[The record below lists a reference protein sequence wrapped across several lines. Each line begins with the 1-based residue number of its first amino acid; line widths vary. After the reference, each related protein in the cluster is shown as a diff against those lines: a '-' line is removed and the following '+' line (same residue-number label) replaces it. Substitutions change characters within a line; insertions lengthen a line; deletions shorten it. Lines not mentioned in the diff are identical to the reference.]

1 MSGETVLER
10 PDEAR
15 IRDELEKLVV
25 HDLHGSF
32 GDEEEEFKERPT
44 DRYILGRLA
53 PEGETIEPDLMDDGA
68 DTDGADVGEDEA
80 EPSVLTTASLMPSA
94 LGCMV
99 FVDGDT
105 AELKVTGHWARY
117 ERVDGPEGGEGGAG
131 ATGGRVWSRVPD
143 SGVVRLELR
152 EGRLDPERMPSDEHV
167 VVRGRARPHDGGW
180 LVSVFMVNTT
190 PRPQTLEARAWL
202 FQARMSVSAVDDG
215 PIFRARPDTFGG
227 GDDIDRAEQ
236 RRLAM
241 AYRFHPEFAVGHGVG
256 VTARQAPDD
265 PMRAVL
271 IETRA
276 VPGYEIPFT
285 GVPDPDADP
294 DLPELAD
301 LVLDME
307 ALARL
312 PAAALRRGLSPLVTG
327 YRSWI
332 DRQEGRLADSGERLD
347 PYGRTPHE
355 ALATARRAADRIE
368 AGIDLLCGDE
378 SMYDGNAPEV
388 NTHVGDAQD
397 GKRRD
402 GDAPRESARDESA
415 LRAFRFA
422 NEAMRLQRVHTLAAA
437 VRRKNPAT
445 TLEEALRRVD
455 TPDNHRW
462 RPFQLAFLLLNLPAL
477 ADPGHAERGAPESDG
492 DALADLLWFP
502 TGGGKTEA
510 YLGLTAF
517 TLAIRRLGP
526 PLGGYDPSAGVAVLM
541 RYTLRLLTIQQFQ
554 RATALICACEHLRRG
569 DETTWGTT
577 PFRIGLWVGARVTP
591 NKTDDAADWLKQL
604 RKAGRRGFVRAAG
617 SPHQLTGCP
626 WCGEVLEAGI
636 NIVVD
641 PTRRRTQVF
650 CNNLYCDFNDVTD
663 PEGLPVVLVDE
674 EIYRLLPSLVIATV
688 DKFAQLPWRGETQ
701 ALFGRVG
708 QRCERHGYVTED
720 TGSNDWELSSASA
733 RHPAKGALPS
743 ARIVGVSR
751 LRPPDLIIQDEL
763 HLISGPL
770 GSLAGLYETAVDR
783 LATWELPGGRRVRP
797 KVIASTATVRR
808 AQQQIGA
815 LFDRHTE
822 IFPPPGLDIGDN
834 FFSRQRPVDPAAS
847 GHRPGRRYVGICAH
861 GVRNKSVLI
870 RVYVAVLGA
879 AQTLH
884 DRYGR
889 NRVTDPYM
897 TLVGY
902 FNSLR
907 DLGAMRRMVEDDVS
921 TRLSRAEDRGFSRRW
936 DPVVKELT
944 SRLSS
949 SDIPIVLDHLEQAFT
964 DDREARG
971 RRPID
976 ILLATNMIAVGV
988 DVSRLGVMV
997 VSNQPKSAAEYIQA
1011 TSRVGRAAPGLVFT
1025 VYNWARPRD
1034 LSHYETFEHFH
1045 ATVYRHVEALSVT
1058 PFAERAV
1065 DRGLTGVL
1073 VSLVRNLEPTYNGNL
1088 SAGRFDRAGELA
1100 DHVVRFV
1107 KRRAREVTADNGVG
1121 VEVERHLDAR
1131 LDQWHDERR
1140 IPGRRLAYNDR
1151 AAGTPK
1157 DASGLLRRP
1166 EDGRWRPMTCPT
1178 SLRDV
1183 EPGVRLLLLP
1193 EDDPLA
1199 IIREPPFTAGGGA

>member
-1 MSGETVLER
+1 MSGEAVLER

-15 IRDELEKLVV
+15 IRGELEKLVI
-25 HDLHGSF
+25 HDLHGPF
-32 GDEEEEFKERPT
+32 GDEEEEFRERPT
-44 DRYILGRLA
+44 DRYIVGRLA
-53 PEGETIEPDLMDDGA
+53 PDGELIEPDLMDDAA

-80 EPSVLTTASLMPSA
+80 EPSALTTASLMPSA
-94 LGCMV
+94 LGCTV
-99 FVDGDT
+99 FVAGDT
-105 AELKVTGHWARY
+105 AELRVTGHWARY
-117 ERVDGPEGGEGGAG
+117 KRVEGEAG
-131 ATGGRVWSRVPD
+131 RRVWRRVPD
-143 SGVVRLELR
+143 SGTVRLALR
-152 EGRLDPERMPSDEHV
+152 EGQLDPERMPSDEHV
-167 VVRGRARPHDGGW
+167 VVRGRARRHDGGW
-180 LVSVFMVNTT
+180 LVSVFLVNTT
-190 PRPQTLEARAWL
+190 PRPQMLEAAAWL
-202 FQARMSVSAVDDG
+202 FQARMSVTATDDG
-215 PIFRARPDTFGG
+215 PIFRARPDRFSG
-227 GDDIDRAEQ
+227 GDEIDRAEQ

-241 AYRFHPEFAVGHGVG
+241 AYRFRPEFAVGHGAG

-265 PMRAVL
+265 PMRAVRVD
-271 IETRA
+271 TQA
-276 VPGYEIPFT
+276 VPTYEIPFT
-285 GVPDPDADP
+285 GVPEPKGDP

-307 ALARL
+307 VLRGL
-312 PAAALRRGLSPLVTG
+312 PVAALRRGLSPLVTG
-327 YRSWI
+327 YRAWI
-332 DRQEGRLADSGERLD
+332 ARQEERLSDPGERLA
-347 PYGRTPHE
+347 PYKGAPRD

-368 AGIDLLCGDE
+368 AGIDLLTGDE
-378 SMYDGNAPEV
+378 G
-388 NTHVGDAQD
+388 T
-397 GKRRD
+397 
-402 GDAPRESARDESA
+402 RDENA

-422 NEAMRLQRVHTLAAA
+422 NEAMYLQRVHTLAAA
-437 VRRKNPAT
+437 VRRKTPAV
-445 TLEEALRRVD
+445 TLEDALGKVRK
-455 TPDNHRW
+455 PDNHSW
-462 RPFQLAFLLLNLPAL
+462 RPFQLAFILLNLLAL
-477 ADPGHAERGAPESDG
+477 ADPGHAERGAGESDG
-492 DALADLLWFP
+492 DAVADLLWFP

-517 TLAIRRLGP
+517 TLAIRRLSP
-526 PLGGYDPSAGVAVLM
+526 ALGSYDPSAGVAVLM

-569 DETTWGTT
+569 DEAVWGTT

-591 NKTDDAADWLKQL
+591 NKTDDAAEWLKQL
-604 RKAGRRGFVRAAG
+604 RKAGKRGFVRAAG

-641 PTRRRTQVF
+641 PARRRTQVL
-650 CNNLYCDFNDVTD
+650 CTNLYCDFNDLTD
-663 PEGLPVVLVDE
+663 SEGLPIVLVDE
-674 EIYRLLPSLVIATV
+674 EIYRLLPSLIIATV

-701 ALFGRVG
+701 ALFGRVR

-720 TGSNDWELSSASA
+720 TQANDWELSSESA
-733 RHPAKGALPS
+733 RHPAKGSLPS
-743 ARIVGVSR
+743 ARIVEVPR
-751 LRPPDLIIQDEL
+751 IRPPDLIIQDEL

-770 GSLAGLYETAVDR
+770 GSLVGLYETAVDR
-783 LATWELPGGRRVRP
+783 LSTWELPGGRRVRP

-815 LFDRHTE
+815 LFDRRTE
-822 IFPPPGLDIGDN
+822 IFPPPGLDIDDN
-834 FFSRQRPVDPAAS
+834 FFSRQRPVDPAER

-907 DLGAMRRMVEDDVS
+907 DLGSMRRMVEDDVS

-949 SDIPIVLDHLEQAFT
+949 SDIPVVLDHLEQAFT
-964 DDREARG
+964 DDREERR

-1045 ATVYRHVEALSVT
+1045 ATAYRHVEALSVT
-1058 PFAERAV
+1058 PFADRAV

-1073 VSLVRNLEPTYNGNL
+1073 VSLVRNLEFTYNGNL
-1088 SAGRFDRAGELA
+1088 RAGQFDRAGELA
-1100 DHVVRFV
+1100 DHVVRFL
-1107 KRRAREVTADNGVG
+1107 KRRAREVTAENRVG

-1131 LDQWHDERR
+1131 LDQWHNERR
-1140 IPGRRLAYNDR
+1140 VPGRRLAYSNRGPGVPGD
-1151 AAGTPK
+1151 AG
-1157 DASGLLRRP
+1157 ALLRRP
-1166 EDGRWRPMTCPT
+1166 EDGSWRPMTCPT

-1193 EDDPLA
+1193 EDDHLA
-1199 IIREPPFTAGGGA
+1199 ITQEPPFTAGGSTS

>member
-15 IRDELEKLVV
+15 IRDELEELVV
-25 HDLHGSF
+25 HDLHGPF
-32 GDEEEEFKERPT
+32 GDEGEEFKERPT

-53 PEGETIEPDLMDDGA
+53 PDGELIEPDLMDDAA

-80 EPSVLTTASLMPSA
+80 EPSVLTVASMMPSA
-94 LGCMV
+94 LGCTV

-117 ERVDGPEGGEGGAG
+117 KRVENPDGA
-131 ATGGRVWSRVPD
+131 AGGRVWHRVPD
-143 SGVVRLELR
+143 SGAVRLALR

-167 VVRGRARPHDGGW
+167 VVRGRARRHDGGW
-180 LVSVFMVNTT
+180 LVSVFLVNTT
-190 PRPQTLEARAWL
+190 PRPERLEGAAWL
-202 FQARMSVSAVDDG
+202 FQVRMGVTAVDDG

-227 GDDIDRAEQ
+227 GDEIDRGEQ

-241 AYRFHPEFAVGHGVG
+241 AYRFHPEFAIGHGVG
-256 VTARQAPDD
+256 VTARRAPDD
-265 PMRAVL
+265 PMRAVEV
-271 IETRA
+271 ETRA
-276 VPGYEIPFT
+276 VPTHEIPST
-285 GVPDPDADP
+285 GVPDPGNDP

-307 ALARL
+307 VLRGL
-312 PAAALRRGLSPLVTG
+312 PADALRRGLSPLVTG
-327 YRSWI
+327 YRAWI
-332 DRQEGRLADSGERLD
+332 ARQEKRLSDPGERLV
-347 PYGRTPHE
+347 PYGKTPGE

-368 AGIDLLCGDE
+368 AGIDLLTGDE
-378 SMYDGNAPEV
+378 N
-388 NTHVGDAQD
+388 
-397 GKRRD
+397 
-402 GDAPRESARDESA
+402 ARDENA
-415 LRAFRFA
+415 LKAFRFA
-422 NEAMRLQRVHTLAAA
+422 NEAMYLQRVHTLAAA
-437 VRRKNPAT
+437 VRRKTPT
-445 TLEEALRRVD
+445 RTLEDALREVG
-455 TPDNHRW
+455 TPENHRW
-462 RPFQLAFLLLNLPAL
+462 RPFQLAFMLLNLPAL
-477 ADPGHAERGAPESDG
+477 ADPGHAERGADESDG
-492 DALADLLWFP
+492 DAVADLLWFP

-517 TLAIRRLGP
+517 TLAIRRLSP
-526 PLGGYDPSAGVAVLM
+526 ALGGYDPSAGVAVLM

-569 DETTWGTT
+569 DETVWGTT

-591 NKTDDAADWLKQL
+591 NKTDDAGEWLKQL
-604 RKAGRRGFVRAAG
+604 RKAGKRGFVRAVG

-636 NIVVD
+636 NIAVD

-650 CNNLYCDFNDVTD
+650 CNNLYCDFNDVTN

-674 EIYRLLPSLVIATV
+674 EIYRLLPSLIIATV

-701 ALFGRVG
+701 ALFGRVR

-720 TGSNDWELSSASA
+720 TGANDWELSSAST
-733 RHPAKGALPS
+733 RHPAKGLLPS
-743 ARIVGVSR
+743 ARIVDVSR
-751 LRPPDLIIQDEL
+751 IRPPDLIIQDEL

-770 GSLAGLYETAVDR
+770 GSLAGLYEAAVDR

-815 LFDRHTE
+815 LFDRRTE

-834 FFSRQRPVDPAAS
+834 FFSRQRPVDPAAP

-949 SDIPIVLDHLEQAFT
+949 SDIPVVLDHLEQAFT
-964 DDREARG
+964 DDREERR

-1058 PFAERAV
+1058 PFADRAV

-1073 VSLVRNLEPTYNGNL
+1073 VSLVRNLEFSYNGNL
-1088 SAGRFDRAGELA
+1088 RAGQFDRAGELA
-1100 DHVVRFV
+1100 DHVVRFL
-1107 KRRAREVTADNGVG
+1107 KRRAREVTAENRVG

-1131 LDQWHDERR
+1131 LDQWHNERR
-1140 IPGRRLAYNDR
+1140 VPGRRLAYNDR
-1151 AAGTPK
+1151 APGVPG
-1157 DASGLLRRP
+1157 DAAGLLRRP

-1193 EDDPLA
+1193 EDDHLA
-1199 IIREPPFTAGGGA
+1199 ITQEPPFTAGGSAS